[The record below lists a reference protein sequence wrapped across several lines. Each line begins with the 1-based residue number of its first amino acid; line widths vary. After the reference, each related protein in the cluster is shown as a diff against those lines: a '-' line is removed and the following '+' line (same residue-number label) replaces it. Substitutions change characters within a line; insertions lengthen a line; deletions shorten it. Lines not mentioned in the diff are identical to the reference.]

1 MFSPEDCIGVQ
12 ATDYLLDLGFI
23 VEVFNEYVG
32 DVVLDDK
39 ILGNDGHPEH
49 DEMLTEYVE
58 NLETRLGWYSGDQEL
73 IISWSRGEI
82 LSHSKNLST
91 KIIDT
96 VKSFIDD
103 KNAIY
108 ISDEKL
114 LELENN
120 NPTTIGDE

>member
-1 MFSPEDCIGVQ
+1 MFGPEDCIGIQ

-23 VEVFNEYVG
+23 VEVFHEYVG

-39 ILGNDGHPEH
+39 ILANDGHPEH
-49 DEMLTEYVE
+49 DEMLTKYVE
-58 NLETRLGWYSGDQEL
+58 NLETRLGWYSGDKEL
-73 IISWSRGEI
+73 IISWSSGEI
-82 LSHSKNLST
+82 LSHSNNLST

>member
-12 ATDYLLDLGFI
+12 ATDYLLDLGFT
-23 VEVFNEYVG
+23 VEDFSEYIG
-32 DVVLDDK
+32 DEIIDDS
-39 ILGNDGHPEH
+39 ILQDDAHPGHS
-49 DEMLTEYVE
+49 DMLTEYIE
-58 NLETRLGWYSGDQEL
+58 NSETRLRWFSADEEL
-73 IISWSRGEI
+73 IISWSSGEI
-82 LSHSKNLST
+82 ISHSKNFST

-103 KNAIY
+103 NNAIY

-120 NPTTIGDE
+120 NPTSLGDE

>member
-1 MFSPEDCIGVQ
+1 MFDPEDCIGIH

-23 VEVFNEYVG
+23 VEVLHEYVG

-39 ILGNDGHPEH
+39 ILQNDGHPEH

-73 IISWSRGEI
+73 IISWSSGEI
-82 LSHSKNLST
+82 LSHSKSLST

-103 KNAIY
+103 QNAIY

>member
-1 MFSPEDCIGVQ
+1 MFNPEDCIGIQ

-23 VEVFNEYVG
+23 VEVLNEYVG

-39 ILGNDGHPEH
+39 ILANDGHPEH
-49 DEMLTEYVE
+49 DEMLTEYVG

-73 IISWSRGEI
+73 IISWSSGEI
-82 LSHSKNLST
+82 LSHSNNLST

-120 NPTTIGDE
+120 NPTTSGDE

>member
-1 MFSPEDCIGVQ
+1 MFDPEDCIGIH

-23 VEVFNEYVG
+23 VEVLHEYVG

-39 ILGNDGHPEH
+39 ILQNDGHPEH

-73 IISWSRGEI
+73 IISWSSGEI
-82 LSHSKNLST
+82 LSHSKSLST

-120 NPTTIGDE
+120 NPTAIGDE

>member
-1 MFSPEDCIGVQ
+1 MFDPEDCIGIH

-23 VEVFNEYVG
+23 VEVLHEYVG

-39 ILGNDGHPEH
+39 ILQNDGHPEH

-73 IISWSRGEI
+73 IISWSSGEI
-82 LSHSKNLST
+82 LSHSKSLST

-103 KNAIY
+103 QNAIY

-120 NPTTIGDE
+120 NPTAIGDE

>member
-1 MFSPEDCIGVQ
+1 MFNPEDCIGIQ

-23 VEVFNEYVG
+23 VEVLNEYVG

-39 ILGNDGHPEH
+39 ILANDGHPEH

-73 IISWSRGEI
+73 IISWSSGEI
-82 LSHSKNLST
+82 ISHSKNVST

-103 KNAIY
+103 NNAIY

-120 NPTTIGDE
+120 NPTTSGDE

>member
-1 MFSPEDCIGVQ
+1 MFDPEDCIGIQ

-32 DVVLDDK
+32 DVILDDK
-39 ILGNDGHPEH
+39 ILQNDGHPEH
-49 DEMLTEYVE
+49 DEMFTEYVE
-58 NLETRLGWYSGDQEL
+58 NLETRLRWFSGDEEL
-73 IISWSRGEI
+73 IISWSSGEI

-120 NPTTIGDE
+120 NPTTSGDE